1 VLKRACC
8 LLIAVAAH
16 LLLCV
21 TVWYLYPFLGGYSV
35 PESSPHD
42 PNWWW
47 IDLLL
52 IAQFGVLHS
61 LLLRPA
67 VRNRLENWIPAPVYG
82 CCYTIVTCCSLLL
95 LVLAWRVELIYC
107 LRLEGLANTVVRTA
121 YALSWVALLYSL
133 SLTGY
138 GYQTGW
144 TPFWGWLRQGQPPR
158 RRFEIKGMYHLLRHP
173 VYLSFL
179 GQIWF
184 TPYVTVDRLMLT
196 LLLSVYIFIGSYFK
210 DRRLQYYLGDT
221 YRDYQARVPGYPFF
235 LGPLGRV
242 PRRDKEAVLQDG
254 R

>member
-1 VLKRACC
+1 MLKRAC
-8 LLIAVAAH
+8 LILIAIAAH
-16 LLLCV
+16 LLLAV
-21 TVWYLYPFLGGYSV
+21 TVWFLYPFLAGGSE
-35 PESSPHD
+35 PDLTRHD
-42 PNWWW
+42 PQWWW

-67 VRNRLENWIPAPVYG
+67 VRNRLERLIPSPIYG
-82 CCYTIVTCCSLLL
+82 CCYTIVTCGSLLL
-95 LVLAWRVELIYC
+95 LVLAWRVEPVVC
-107 LRLEGLANTVVRTA
+107 VRLEGWANTAVRTA
-121 YALSWVALLYSL
+121 YVLSWVGLLYSL

-144 TPFWGWLRQGQPPR
+144 TPFWGWLRHGQPPR
-158 RRFEIKGMYHLLRHP
+158 RTFAIRGAYHWLRHP

-184 TPYVTVDRLMLT
+184 TPLMTVDRLLLT
-196 LLLSVYIFIGSYFK
+196 LLLTVYIFLGSYFK
-210 DRRLQYYLGDT
+210 DRRLQYFLGDT

-235 LGPLGRV
+235 PGPLGRV
-242 PRRDKEAVLQDG
+242 VPPQKEPALQHG